1 MGEFFFKDDHIC
13 TSINLGHSVAVCSS
27 DVQCFDS
34 VLQCGAGCCS
44 VLQCVINIKI
54 SRSVYLST
62 CCILLQC
69 VAVCCLRGAV

>member
-1 MGEFFFKDDHIC
+1 MSESFFKDDHIC
-13 TSINLGHSVAVCSS
+13 IFIDVGHSVAVCSS
-27 DVQCFDS
+27 DVQCVDR
-34 VLQCGAGCCS
+34 VVQCGAGCCS
-44 VLQCVINIKI
+44 VLQCVIEIKI